1 MSQRQVADYLEIL
14 PSNVSNMIKA
24 RKIEPFYVFD
34 DESVRNINLF
44 IGKILKIM
52 QISFCYYINIVN
64 DNKVTK
70 CINRERTMV
79 LS

>member
-44 IGKILKIM
+44 YRKDIEN
-52 QISFCYYINIVN
+52 YA
-64 DNKVTK
+64 D
-70 CINRERTMV
+70 
-79 LS
+79 